1 AVFQCAERLVA
12 LTAVGVIV
20 PSVRARRRVEGCQP
34 HAVRPQI
41 GDVVQT
47 AGDARDV
54 DDADTFA
61 VGEATRVDLVQD
73 CVTPPLLHAF
83 PLGSVQLTRTIR
95 GSPSEPRW
103 NGGG

>member
-1 AVFQCAERLVA
+1 DRRVDA
-12 LTAVGVIV
+12 TAACDVV
-20 PSVRARRRVEGCQP
+20 PSVRTRRRVERLP
-34 HAVRPQI
+34 PLAFHPLS

-54 DDADTFA
+54 ADVITVA

-73 CVTPPLLHAF
+73 CVTPPLLLAF